1 MRVPDAPTK
10 KEEVYRRAKRV
21 VVRIRQE
28 QADGRATEAVSDM
41 AVRKVMATARL
52 LAEHGAQ
59 QKRAIDARRAREEK
73 VHALEVDIDT
83 VRLRAAVEEMGDK
96 GTVRT
101 CLKQMR
107 QILKTARPVRG
118 GRDGVVRYRI
128 TYGHS
133 ELGRDLVEAGHVTGC
148 RISAR
153 GPDPFKWETKLRTAA
168 LHGAWNADDTACYPT
183 ARQAMTGGMGMEA
196 AHFLK
201 HREEILTKYG
211 DMMFGSHIMR
221 KEKRDLVKRIT
232 TAYDMGASLDFWREE
247 EGYEGSM
254 IGTLTG
260 ANVWVGGR
268 AFSLEAYR
276 SELAA
281 AAAWMAQ
288 RAGSMMEYIEQEDHR
303 ERKRRGKRK
312 RRKAPPPLTLK
323 SFVLQEAE
331 AVGREAKIRA
341 AASMGL
347 RVVNLQHDGI
357 VVTGVREERREMVED
372 AMSEAVTA
380 SCGYEARVTLERIR
394 YVDTV
399 D

>member
-1 MRVPDAPTK
+1 M
-10 KEEVYRRAKRV
+10 YRRAKRV
-21 VVRIRQE
+21 VARIRAE
-28 QADGRATEAVSDM
+28 QADGKAAEAASDM

-52 LAEHGAQ
+52 LAEHGVQ

-83 VRLRAAVEEMGDK
+83 VRLRAAVEEMGDTS
-96 GTVRT
+96 TVRT

-107 QILKTARPVRG
+107 QILKTARPVRD
-118 GRDGVVRYRI
+118 GRDGAVRYRI

-183 ARQAMTGGMGMEA
+183 ARQAMTGMGVEA
-196 AHFLK
+196 AFFLK
-201 HREEILTKYG
+201 HREEILAGYG
-211 DMMFGSHIMR
+211 DMMFGSHVMR
-221 KEKRDLVKRIT
+221 QEKRALVKRIT
-232 TAYDMGASLDFWREE
+232 TAYDMGASLDFWRGE
-247 EGYEGSM
+247 EGYEGSVV
-254 IGTLTG
+254 GTLMG
-260 ANVWVGGR
+260 ASVWVGGR

-288 RAGSMMEYIEQEDHR
+288 RAGSMLEFLEQEDHR
-303 ERKRRGKRK
+303 GRKRRGKR
-312 RRKAPPPLTLK
+312 RRRRTPPSLTLK

-341 AASMGL
+341 AAAMGL

-357 VVTGVREERREMVED
+357 VVTGVREERREVVED

-380 SCGYEARVTLERIR
+380 SCGYEARVTLEKIR
-394 YVDTV
+394 YVDV
-399 D
+399 LD